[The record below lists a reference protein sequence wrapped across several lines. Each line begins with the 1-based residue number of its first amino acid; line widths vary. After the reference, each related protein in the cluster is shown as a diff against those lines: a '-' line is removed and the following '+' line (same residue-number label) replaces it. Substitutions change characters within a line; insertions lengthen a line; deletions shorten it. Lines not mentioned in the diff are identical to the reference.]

1 MTPRRSPM
9 RRRESA
15 PSAGSDSCAQ
25 CPIQLCT
32 RWPLPPITLA
42 RQNRSLLLGVAWTQ
56 HSRDRERLETV
67 NKLEKKEGE
76 GGRERQKSCTYKPEL
91 AGSQW
96 PAYSSGEPLRTCC
109 SPAAANHWN
118 GQRERRKRRSQSLQL
133 GRFLEER
140 S

>member
-1 MTPRRSPM
+1 M

-56 HSRDRERLETV
+56 HSRDRERLGTV

-76 GGRERQKSCTYKPEL
+76 RGGKERRAVLT
-91 AGSQW
+91 SQSW
-96 PAYSSGEPLRTCC
+96 PAP
-109 SPAAANHWN
+109 N
-118 GQRERRKRRSQSLQL
+118 GQLIVVESL
-133 GRFLEER
+133 
-140 S
+140 